1 MSAQNLKSN
10 LNVAIN
16 ICLEQEHGHEH
27 DVELKVEIVIETKYT
42 KIMNSHMNGGVDK
55 DNFGHVW
62 INTKFWPKLQL
73 KFRESHC
80 VEMKFKKTKLVQ
92 IWTWF

>member
-42 KIMNSHMNGGVDK
+42 KIMNSHRNGQRQPWTCLNKHKILAKV
-55 DNFGHVW
+55 
-62 INTKFWPKLQL
+62 TAQ
-73 KFRESHC
+73 
-80 VEMKFKKTKLVQ
+80 VQ
-92 IWTWF
+92 IGSLC